1 MQPPVTTRYKAASG
15 GQLDSVA
22 SGHQVDT
29 GSPSETAPERKR
41 FSRPQSVAR
50 QLKDWIVEQGLQP
63 GDRLPGEPEMIERLG
78 HAKGTIR
85 EALRILETEGLI
97 KTRTGPGGG
106 VFVHAVSDARAQALL
121 ANYFYFKDLS
131 IRDIYQ
137 LRRLIEPELV
147 AELAG
152 RLDEAA
158 LQRLEAVIATTEQVP
173 HTPEEEREQHIAS
186 LEFHCILGELSGNPL
201 LGFIV
206 RFQVN
211 VLRELT
217 VHRKLYEPI
226 NPELREA
233 GRAYQC
239 RLVQALRAG
248 DGESARAI
256 MTRHMKTAQAMMEA
270 QEATIAQRF
279 LGDSTTGK

>member
-1 MQPPVTTRYKAASG
+1 MPQPVTIRS
-15 GQLDSVA
+15 
-22 SGHQVDT
+22 
-29 GSPSETAPERKR
+29 
-41 FSRPQSVAR
+41 SRPQQVAR
-50 QLKDWIVEQGLQP
+50 QIKDWIVEQRLQP

-121 ANYFYFKDLS
+121 ANYFYFKDLG

-137 LRRLIEPELV
+137 LRRLLEPELV

-152 RLDEAA
+152 KLDEAA
-158 LQRLEAVIATTEQVP
+158 LQRLEAVMSATEKIP
-173 HTPEEEREQHIAS
+173 HTAEEERDQHIAS
-186 LEFHCILGELSGNPL
+186 LEFHRVLGELSGNPV

-217 VHRKLYEPI
+217 VRRKLFEPI
-226 NPELREA
+226 NPELRET
-233 GRAYQC
+233 GRAYQA
-239 RLVQALRAG
+239 RLVDALRAG
-248 DGESARAI
+248 EGEAARAI
-256 MTRHMKTAQAMMEA
+256 MTRHMETAQAIMES
-270 QEATIAQRF
+270 QEAIIARSF
-279 LGDSTTGK
+279 LWDAEVAQ

>member
-1 MQPPVTTRYKAASG
+1 MPPPATIRS
-15 GQLDSVA
+15 
-22 SGHQVDT
+22 
-29 GSPSETAPERKR
+29 
-41 FSRPQSVAR
+41 SRPQSVAR
-50 QLKDWIVEQGLQP
+50 QIKDWIVEQQLQP
-63 GDRLPGEPEMIERLG
+63 GDRLPGEPEMIARLG

-147 AELAG
+147 AGLAG
-152 RLDEAA
+152 ALDEAA
-158 LQRLEAVIATTEQVP
+158 LQRLEGVIASTEQVP
-173 HTPEEEREQHIAS
+173 HTLEEEREQHIAS
-186 LEFHCILGELSGNPL
+186 LEFHRVLGELSGNPV

-217 VHRKLYEPI
+217 VRRKLFEPI
-226 NPELREA
+226 NPELRES
-233 GRAYQC
+233 GRAYQTQ
-239 RLVQALRAG
+239 LLNALREG
-248 DGESARAI
+248 DGEAARRI
-256 MTRHMKTAQAMMEA
+256 MTQHMETAQAIMEA
-270 QEATIAQRF
+270 QEATLARSFLWDAQVAGR
-279 LGDSTTGK
+279 